1 MEATGPLER
10 AAAFRHEPRFAAGD
24 PGRLERLLQRL
35 REERAARVFS
45 AVTAVERDG
54 DAVVVRFG
62 EGPEPALQPVG
73 AGPGD
78 AEAHVACH
86 LHGIVPRH
94 RD

>member
-1 MEATGPLER
+1 M
-10 AAAFRHEPRFAAGD
+10 
-24 PGRLERLLQRL
+24 
-35 REERAARVFS
+35 FS

-54 DAVVVRFG
+54 DAVVVLFG
-62 EGPEPALQPVG
+62 EDPEPALQPVG

-78 AEAHVACH
+78 AEANVACH